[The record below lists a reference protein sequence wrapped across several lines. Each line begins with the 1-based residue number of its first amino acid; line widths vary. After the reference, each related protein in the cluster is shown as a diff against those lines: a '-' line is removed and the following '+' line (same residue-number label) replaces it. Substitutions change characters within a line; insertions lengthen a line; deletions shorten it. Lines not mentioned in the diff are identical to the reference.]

1 MVILGIILLLLGLL
15 LPVHWLF
22 VAGIVLLLVGIV
34 LNVVPFGGTP
44 RRWY

>member
-15 LPVHWLF
+15 LPAHWLF
-22 VAGIVLLLVGIV
+22 VVGIVLLLVGIV